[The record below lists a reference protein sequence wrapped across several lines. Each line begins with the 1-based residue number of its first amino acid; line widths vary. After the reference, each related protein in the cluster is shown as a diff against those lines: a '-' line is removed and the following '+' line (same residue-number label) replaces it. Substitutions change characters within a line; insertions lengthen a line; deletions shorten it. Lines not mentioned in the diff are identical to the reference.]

1 MAAATIPKEDLRRVL
16 DDSREK
22 TRLALKGMDGEKVIY
37 AESGWRLKD
46 IIAHL
51 MAWELEVTT
60 SIRAYNDGKEYTI
73 PNFTSDDDF
82 NETLFERYYAA
93 PFAQIQADWGGAR
106 AGLISAMWAIPEA
119 RFGGQIMCPWKL
131 YSPIGG
137 IVRDMVNHEAEHLKD
152 ILNKVD

>member
-1 MAAATIPKEDLRRVL
+1 MTPKQDLRRML

-22 TRLALKGMDGEKVIY
+22 TRLALTGIDGDKIIY

-60 SIRAYNDGKEYTI
+60 SIRAYNGGREYTI
-73 PNFTSDDDF
+73 PDFTSDDDF
-82 NETLFERYYAA
+82 NETLFKRYYES
-93 PFAQIQADWGGAR
+93 PFAQLQADWGAVR

-119 RFGGQIMCPWKL
+119 RFDGQIMCPWKL
-131 YSPIGG
+131 YSAIDG